1 MGEGKVGIELHR
13 AFETFDCLT
22 QAIGRTPCGI
32 VSAGSVKLLRFFV
45 RSRFRIRSRSFDGSS
60 NRAGFTGSWAARLPR
75 RSLGNANSTK
85 IRISGLLDQ
94 FFKFRPAS
102 ERIPLG
108 FHTKPDQPAFVDSE
122 GLTQQ

>member
-60 NRAGFTGSWAARLPR
+60 NRAGFAAGSWAAWLPG
-75 RSLGNANSTK
+75 RSLGNSNSTK

-102 ERIPLG
+102 QRIPLRL
-108 FHTKPDQPAFVDSE
+108 HTKPYQPAFVDLE
-122 GLTQQ
+122 RL